1 MASLKVVPEK
11 KRRSKLKKIL
21 ITGANSYIGQSV
33 ENWLMNSQG
42 DYQVD
47 TLDMIN
53 PAWKEY
59 DFSPYDSIFHV
70 AAIVHKN
77 EKNLNQDLY
86 DKVNRDLPIELA
98 SLARQAGVKQFIF
111 LSSMSV
117 YGNKEEYITKDTATK
132 PTTYY
137 GKSKLAAED
146 GLKELVDVNFHVLVL
161 RPPMVYG
168 PNATGNYTRLSKL
181 SKLIFTFPKIN
192 NQRSMIFIDN
202 LMEFIKQAI
211 DRELSGLSFPQ
222 NREYV
227 TTSTL
232 VKTIRQ
238 ANGRK
243 TLLTALFNPILT
255 QLSGNCQFNKLF
267 GNLVYDQA
275 LSQEVFDYNVV
286 KFEESIRK
294 SENLYD

>member
-1 MASLKVVPEK
+1 M
-11 KRRSKLKKIL
+11 KKIL
-21 ITGANSYIGQSV
+21 ITGANSYIGQSL
-33 ENWLMNSQG
+33 ENWLEKSQG

-98 SLARQAGVKQFIF
+98 TLAKKAGVAQFIF

-117 YGNKEEYITKDTATK
+117 YGNNEEVITKSTK
-132 PTTYY
+132 ENPSTYY
-137 GKSKLAAED
+137 GKSKLAAEN
-146 GLKELVDVNFHVLVL
+146 GLKKLADDSFNLLIL

-181 SKLIFTFPKIN
+181 SKLTVAFPKIN
-192 NQRSMIFIDN
+192 NNRSMIFIDN

-222 NREYV
+222 NKEYV

-238 ANGRK
+238 ANGKK
-243 TLLTALFNPILT
+243 TLLTSIFNPILN
-255 QLSGNCQFNKLF
+255 QLTGIGQFNKLF
-267 GNLVYDQA
+267 GNLVYDQG
-275 LSQEVFDYNVV
+275 LSQEAFDYIVV
-286 KFEESIRK
+286 NFEESIRK
-294 SENLYD
+294 SEGSEEK

>member
-1 MASLKVVPEK
+1 M
-11 KRRSKLKKIL
+11 KKIL
-21 ITGANSYIGQSV
+21 ITGANSYIGQSL
-33 ENWLMNSQG
+33 ENWLMKSKE

-59 DFSPYDSIFHV
+59 DFSPYDTIFHV

-98 SLARQAGVKQFIF
+98 NLAKKAGVKQFIF

-117 YGNKEEYITKDTATK
+117 YGNEEENITKNTATK
-132 PTTYY
+132 PSTYY
-137 GKSKLAAED
+137 GKSKLAAEV
-146 GLKELVDVNFHVLVL
+146 GLKNLEDDNFHLLVL

-181 SKLIFTFPKIN
+181 SKLTVAFPEIDN
-192 NQRSMIFIDN
+192 HRSMIFIDN

-211 DRELSGLSFPQ
+211 DTNLSGLSFPQ
-222 NREYV
+222 NKDYV
-227 TTSTL
+227 TTSEL

-238 ANGRK
+238 VYGKK
-243 TLLTALFNPILT
+243 TLLTSLFNPILNRMT
-255 QLSGNCQFNKLF
+255 RISQFNKLF
-267 GNLVYDQA
+267 GNLVYDQS
-275 LSQEVFDYNVV
+275 LSKEAFDYNVV
-286 KFEESIRK
+286 DFEESIRK
-294 SENLYD
+294 SEII

>member
-1 MASLKVVPEK
+1 M
-11 KRRSKLKKIL
+11 KKIL
-21 ITGANSYIGQSV
+21 ITGANSYIGQSL
-33 ENWLMNSQG
+33 ENWLEKSQG

-77 EKNLNQDLY
+77 EKNLNQGLY

-98 SLARQAGVKQFIF
+98 TLAKKAGVAQFIF

-117 YGNKEEYITKDTATK
+117 YGNNEEVITKSTK
-132 PTTYY
+132 ENPSTYY
-137 GKSKLAAED
+137 GKSKLAAEN
-146 GLKELVDVNFHVLVL
+146 GLKKLADDSFNLLIL

-181 SKLIFTFPKIN
+181 SKLTVAFPKIN
-192 NQRSMIFIDN
+192 NNRSMIFIDN

-222 NREYV
+222 NKEYV

-238 ANGRK
+238 ANGKK
-243 TLLTALFNPILT
+243 TLLTSIFNPILN
-255 QLSGNCQFNKLF
+255 QLTGIGQFNKLF
-267 GNLVYDQA
+267 GNLVYDQG
-275 LSQEVFDYNVV
+275 LSQEAFDYNVV
-286 KFEESIRK
+286 NFEESIRK
-294 SENLYD
+294 SEGSEEK

>member
-1 MASLKVVPEK
+1 M
-11 KRRSKLKKIL
+11 KKIL
-21 ITGANSYIGQSV
+21 ITGANSYIGQSL
-33 ENWLMNSQG
+33 ENWLEKSQG

-86 DKVNRDLPIELA
+86 DKVNRDLPIDLA
-98 SLARQAGVKQFIF
+98 NLAKQAGVKQFIF

-117 YGNKEEYITKDTATK
+117 YGNEEENITNNTATK
-132 PTTYY
+132 PSTYY
-137 GKSKLAAED
+137 GKSKLAAEN
-146 GLKELVDVNFHVLVL
+146 GLKKLADDSFNLLIL

-181 SKLIFTFPKIN
+181 SKLTVAFPKIN
-192 NQRSMIFIDN
+192 NNRSMIFIDN

-222 NREYV
+222 NKEYV

-238 ANGRK
+238 ANGKK
-243 TLLTALFNPILT
+243 TLLTSIFNPILN
-255 QLSGNCQFNKLF
+255 QLTGIGQFNKLF
-267 GNLVYDQA
+267 GNLVYDQG
-275 LSQEVFDYNVV
+275 LSQEAFDYNVV
-286 KFEESIRK
+286 NFEESIRK
-294 SENLYD
+294 SEGSEEK

>member
-1 MASLKVVPEK
+1 M
-11 KRRSKLKKIL
+11 KKIL
-21 ITGANSYIGQSV
+21 ITGANSYIGQSL
-33 ENWLMNSQG
+33 ENWLDKSQG

-98 SLARQAGVKQFIF
+98 TLAKKAGVAQFIF

-117 YGNKEEYITKDTATK
+117 YGNIEEVITKSTK
-132 PTTYY
+132 ENPSTYY
-137 GKSKLAAED
+137 GKSKLAAEN
-146 GLKELVDVNFHVLVL
+146 GLKKLADDSFNLLIL

-181 SKLIFTFPKIN
+181 SKLTVAFPKIN
-192 NQRSMIFIDN
+192 NNRSMIFIDN

-222 NREYV
+222 NKEYV
-227 TTSTL
+227 ITSTL

-238 ANGRK
+238 ANGKK
-243 TLLTALFNPILT
+243 TLLTSIFNPILN
-255 QLSGNCQFNKLF
+255 QLTGIGQFNKLF
-267 GNLVYDQA
+267 GNLVYDQG
-275 LSQEVFDYNVV
+275 LSQEAFDYNVV
-286 KFEESIRK
+286 NFEETIRK
-294 SENLYD
+294 SEGSE